1 MRAVVTAL
9 SCAIAGLLSVAGGVR
24 AQPTTPAPAPTIEW
38 RLENSF
44 RLFKRAEDTRKLRD
58 AYRALAA
65 QSGRPPTAL
74 EFERHLATAT
84 DGWGWSE
91 ALVGHVIQDACW
103 YRRDAECSTYARP
116 TSHLVDVRL
125 PDHAGL
131 CTWQVGGA
139 PATAAPASCS
149 TPMTVEIPYPA
160 GADIAALVDGAPV
173 ATARIEVKDRLIVSL
188 GDSFASG
195 EGNPDRAVRFQR
207 GRVVRYGTTDPRL
220 RGYPARVGDWRNTG
234 DQVFT
239 EGGAQWLHRPCHR
252 SLYSAHARVAL
263 QLALADADE
272 HTAVTFLGVAC
283 TAAEIENGLFMPHM
297 GNDREG
303 SDELVTLSQ
312 LSGVTRAIC
321 APGSTAL
328 GTASYGLRAMEG
340 NAGRERTHRIFTC
353 PKEQAR
359 AIDLLLLSIGGN
371 DIGFSKLVAWA
382 SLSDVA
388 ESALKGTLTRDPAR
402 ARPYLSA
409 LRHNYGE
416 VDRAVRD
423 ALHVEPARVV
433 LMAYPRMG
441 FNESGAPCGSGR
453 AGMDV
458 SPVFSFFGSRA
469 TSVERFAETELT
481 PLMREVA
488 AKHGWQ
494 WADAHREMSR
504 RHGFCA
510 KGGDEG
516 MAGAGAGPGEMAFPF
531 RRADRGGA
539 ADPSPFSA
547 AATTGFGSRP
557 KPKAPPQ
564 EGGAR
569 AVGWLETA
577 PPATEW
583 MPYPPNEFR
592 PYLQRTRWYRSPNDA
607 FLTVNLHYGKV
618 GDRVSLTHFV
628 ASSGAFHPNAQGHA
642 AAADA
647 IREAIERTGV
657 LK

>member
-1 MRAVVTAL
+1 MRAIVTAL
-9 SCAIAGLLSVAGGVR
+9 SWMIVGLLSVPGDVR
-24 AQPTTPAPAPTIEW
+24 AQPATPAPATIEW
-38 RLENSF
+38 RLENNF

-58 AYRALAA
+58 TYRALAA
-65 QSGRPPTAL
+65 QTGRAPTVL
-74 EFERHLATAT
+74 EFEQHLAKAT

-91 ALVGHVIQDACW
+91 TLVDHVIQDACW

-116 TSHLVDVRL
+116 TSHRVEVRL

-131 CTWQVGGA
+131 CTWQVGGTPVA
-139 PATAAPASCS
+139 GAGSPCS
-149 TPMTVEIPYPA
+149 IAVTVEIPYPA
-160 GADIAALVDGAPV
+160 GADVVALVDGAPV
-173 ATARIEVKDRLIVSL
+173 ATSHVHVKDRLIVSL

-239 EGGAQWLHRPCHR
+239 DGAAQWLHRPCHR

-263 QLALADADE
+263 HLALTDTDE
-272 HTAVTFLGVAC
+272 HTAVTFVGVAC

-321 APGSTAL
+321 APGSTSL
-328 GTASYGLRAMEG
+328 GTATYAMRAMEG
-340 NAGRERTHRIFTC
+340 NAGRERSHRIFTC

-359 AIDLLLLSIGGN
+359 SIDLLLLSIGGN

-402 ARPYLSA
+402 ARPYLGA

-423 ALHVEPARVV
+423 ALHVEPGRVV

-453 AGMDV
+453 LGMEV
-458 SPVFSFFGSRA
+458 SPVFSFFGTRA

-510 KGGDEG
+510 KGGDD
-516 MAGAGAGPGEMAFPF
+516 GAGTVASAGEMSFPF
-531 RRADRGGA
+531 RRADRGGGVE
-539 ADPSPFSA
+539 PSPFSA
-547 AATTGFGSRP
+547 AATTGFGARP

-569 AVGWLETA
+569 AAGWLETA
-577 PPATEW
+577 PPATDW

-592 PYLQRTRWYRSPNDA
+592 PYQPRTRWYRSPNDA
-607 FLTVNLHYGKV
+607 FLTVNLHYGKI

-647 IREAIERTGV
+647 IRDVIERTDL